1 MSIQTS
7 LFKRDLALVHT
18 FSSSVHGVSCEFDI
32 IREPCKPKVPSF
44 ASEQRDDLVD
54 VKARRARMEMR
65 LYIQFDSRYRVTR
78 RVAEIV
84 E

>member
-54 VKARRARMEMR
+54 VRPGELGWKCVFISSLTADIE
-65 LYIQFDSRYRVTR
+65 
-78 RVAEIV
+78 
-84 E
+84 